1 LRAVQRESRKLLKR
15 HILRYRHLW
24 LWGLVAILFTNIFTL
39 IAPWVL
45 KYAIDSISG
54 GASTTDLLGY
64 AGLIVGLAIFQGVFR
79 YSTRQTMIVASRK
92 VEYDLRQDFFAHLE
106 KLDRAYYD
114 RSQTGDIMARATN
127 DVESVRMMLG
137 PGIMNFTNTIVA
149 VVIGLVLMLNLHWR
163 LTLYIFIPFPVLS
176 LVTFLFVKLIYP
188 RYERIQEQYS
198 KISAKAQESLSGIRV
213 IKAYVQEAN
222 ERRAF
227 RRLTKDYIKK
237 NMDMIRIWGALFPVL
252 SLLAGAM
259 MVIVILVGG
268 RYVIAGSM
276 TLGEFVAFTAYL
288 GLLVWPMIALGW
300 VMGLYQRGMASMG
313 RIIKILQE
321 KPLVEESLTPTQ
333 LPQIR
338 GEIEFRNLSFSYP
351 GAETAVLKNISLK
364 IEAGQTVAI
373 VGATGSG
380 KTTLVNLI
388 SRTYP
393 VTRGQ
398 LFIDGVDI
406 NDISLKSLRRS
417 VGFVPQETFL
427 FSDTVRSNIAFG
439 LETTSDLEDIGVKAR
454 CAAIER
460 EILEFPE
467 GYQTVLGERG
477 ITLSGGQKQRT
488 AIARALM
495 LNPPILILDD
505 AFSSV
510 DTYTEEEILSNFKNV
525 FLGRTVVVIS
535 HRISTVRSADHIIVL
550 ERGEIVEQGTHDFLV
565 SLGGLYSR
573 IHEKQLLAEELEVI
587 S

>member
-1 LRAVQRESRKLLKR
+1 LTTTQRESRRLLRKY
-15 HILRYRHLW
+15 ILRYRQLW
-24 LWGLVAILFTNIFTL
+24 LWGFVAVLLTNIFTL
-39 IAPWVL
+39 ITPWVL
-45 KYAIDSISG
+45 KYAIDSISR
-54 GASTTDLLGY
+54 GASAAALAGY
-64 AGLIVGLAIFQGVFR
+64 AGLILGLATFQGVFR
-79 YSTRQTMIVASRK
+79 YFMRQTMIVASRK

-114 RSQTGDIMARATN
+114 RSQTGDVMARATN

-137 PGIMNFTNTIVA
+137 PGIMNFTNTLTA
-149 VVIGLVLMLNLHWR
+149 VIIGLILMLNLNWK
-163 LTLYIFIPFPVLS
+163 LALYIFIPFPVLS
-176 LVTFLFVKLIYP
+176 LVTFLFVKLMYP

-222 ERRAF
+222 ERKAF

-259 MVIVILVGG
+259 TVIVLLVGG

-300 VMGLYQRGMASMG
+300 VMGLYQRGMASTG
-313 RIIKILQE
+313 RIVKILQE
-321 KPLVEESLTPTQ
+321 KPLVQESPTPVQ
-333 LPQIR
+333 LFQIR
-338 GEIEFRNLSFSYP
+338 GDIEFRNLSFSYP
-351 GAETAVLKNISLK
+351 RTETEALKNINLR

-398 LFIDGVDI
+398 LFIDGVDV

-417 VGFVPQETFL
+417 IGFAPQETFL
-427 FSDTVRSNIAFG
+427 FSDTVSSNIAFG
-439 LETTSDLEDIGVKAR
+439 VETTSDLEDIGAKAR
-454 CAAIER
+454 CAAIES
-460 EILEFPE
+460 EILDFPE
-467 GYQTVLGERG
+467 GYQTFLGERG
-477 ITLSGGQKQRT
+477 ITISGGQKQRT

-510 DTYTEEEILSNFKNV
+510 DTYTEEKILDNLREV
-525 FLGRTVVVIS
+525 FAERTVIVIS
-535 HRISTVRSADHIIVL
+535 HRISTVRSADHIVVL
-550 ERGEIVEQGTHDFLV
+550 ERGEIVEQGTHEALV

>member
-1 LRAVQRESRKLLKR
+1 
-15 HILRYRHLW
+15 
-24 LWGLVAILFTNIFTL
+24 
-39 IAPWVL
+39 
-45 KYAIDSISG
+45 
-54 GASTTDLLGY
+54 
-64 AGLIVGLAIFQGVFR
+64 
-79 YSTRQTMIVASRK
+79 
-92 VEYDLRQDFFAHLE
+92 
-106 KLDRAYYD
+106 
-114 RSQTGDIMARATN
+114 
-127 DVESVRMMLG
+127 
-137 PGIMNFTNTIVA
+137 
-149 VVIGLVLMLNLHWR
+149 
-163 LTLYIFIPFPVLS
+163 
-176 LVTFLFVKLIYP
+176 
-188 RYERIQEQYS
+188 
-198 KISAKAQESLSGIRV
+198 
-213 IKAYVQEAN
+213 
-222 ERRAF
+222 
-227 RRLTKDYIKK
+227 
-237 NMDMIRIWGALFPVL
+237 VL

-259 MVIVILVGG
+259 MVIVLLVGG

-313 RIIKILQE
+313 RIIKILQK
-321 KPLVEESLTPTQ
+321 KPLVEESPTPAQ

-351 GAETAVLKNISLK
+351 GTETTVLKNISLK
-364 IEAGQTVAI
+364 IDAGQMVAI

-380 KTTLVNLI
+380 KTTMVSLI
-388 SRTYP
+388 SRVYP
-393 VTRGQ
+393 VERGQ

-439 LETTSDLEDIGVKAR
+439 LETASDLEDIGVKAR

-467 GYQTVLGERG
+467 GYETVLGERG

-510 DTYTEEEILSNFKNV
+510 DTYTEEEILNNFKNV
-525 FLGRTVVVIS
+525 FLGRTVIVIS
-535 HRISTVRSADHIIVL
+535 HRISTVRSADHIVVL
-550 ERGEIVEQGTHDFLV
+550 ERGGIVEQGTHDFLV

>member
-1 LRAVQRESRKLLKR
+1 MRAVQRESRKLLKR
-15 HILRYRHLW
+15 YILRYRHLW
-24 LWGLVAILFTNIFTL
+24 LWGFVAVVLTNIFTL

-45 KYAIDSISG
+45 KYAIDSISR
-54 GASTTDLLGY
+54 GARTTDLLGY

-79 YSTRQTMIVASRK
+79 YFMRQTMIVASRK

-127 DVESVRMMLG
+127 DVEAVRMMLG

-149 VVIGLVLMLNLHWR
+149 VVIGLVLMLSLHWR

-259 MVIVILVGG
+259 MVIVLLVGG

-313 RIIKILQE
+313 RIIKILQK
-321 KPLVEESLTPTQ
+321 KPLVEESPTPAQ

-351 GAETAVLKNISLK
+351 GTETTVLKNISLK
-364 IEAGQTVAI
+364 IDAGQTVAI

-380 KTTLVNLI
+380 KTTMVSLI
-388 SRTYP
+388 SRVYP
-393 VTRGQ
+393 VERGQ

-439 LETTSDLEDIGVKAR
+439 LETASDLEVIGVKAR
-454 CAAIER
+454 CAAIEK

-510 DTYTEEEILSNFKNV
+510 DTYTEEEILNNFKNV
-525 FLGRTVVVIS
+525 FLGRTVIVIS
-535 HRISTVRSADHIIVL
+535 HRISTVRGADHIVVL
-550 ERGEIVEQGTHDFLV
+550 ERGEIAEQGTHDSLV

-573 IHEKQLLAEELEVI
+573 IHEKQLLAEELEII

>member
-1 LRAVQRESRKLLKR
+1 
-15 HILRYRHLW
+15 
-24 LWGLVAILFTNIFTL
+24 
-39 IAPWVL
+39 
-45 KYAIDSISG
+45 
-54 GASTTDLLGY
+54 
-64 AGLIVGLAIFQGVFR
+64 
-79 YSTRQTMIVASRK
+79 
-92 VEYDLRQDFFAHLE
+92 
-106 KLDRAYYD
+106 
-114 RSQTGDIMARATN
+114 
-127 DVESVRMMLG
+127 
-137 PGIMNFTNTIVA
+137 
-149 VVIGLVLMLNLHWR
+149 
-163 LTLYIFIPFPVLS
+163 
-176 LVTFLFVKLIYP
+176 
-188 RYERIQEQYS
+188 
-198 KISAKAQESLSGIRV
+198 
-213 IKAYVQEAN
+213 
-222 ERRAF
+222 
-227 RRLTKDYIKK
+227 LTKDYIKK

-252 SLLAGAM
+252 SLFAGAM
-259 MVIVILVGG
+259 TVIVLLVGG

-313 RIIKILQE
+313 RIVKILQE
-321 KPLVEESLTPTQ
+321 KPLVQESPTLVQ

-351 GAETAVLKNISLK
+351 RTETEALKNINLR

-417 VGFVPQETFL
+417 VGFAPQETFL
-427 FSDTVRSNIAFG
+427 FSDTVSSNIAFG
-439 LETTSDLEDIGVKAR
+439 VENTSDLEDIGAKAR

-460 EILEFPE
+460 EILDFPE

-477 ITLSGGQKQRT
+477 ITISGGQKQRT

-510 DTYTEEEILSNFKNV
+510 DTYTEEKILDNLREV
-525 FLGRTVVVIS
+525 FAERTVIVIS
-535 HRISTVRSADHIIVL
+535 HRISTVRSADHIVVL
-550 ERGEIVEQGTHDFLV
+550 KRGEIVERGSHEALV
-565 SLGGLYSR
+565 SSGGLYSR

>member
-1 LRAVQRESRKLLKR
+1 LTTTQRESRRLLRKY
-15 HILRYRHLW
+15 ILRYRHLW
-24 LWGLVAILFTNIFTL
+24 LWGFVAILLTNVFTL
-39 IAPWVL
+39 ITPWVL
-45 KYAIDSISG
+45 KYAIDSISR
-54 GASTTDLLGY
+54 GASAADLAGY
-64 AGLIVGLAIFQGVFR
+64 AGLILGLAIFQGVFR
-79 YSTRQTMIVASRK
+79 YFMRQTMIVASRK

-106 KLDRAYYD
+106 TLDRAYYD
-114 RSQTGDIMARATN
+114 RSQTGDVMARATN

-137 PGIMNFTNTIVA
+137 PGIMNFTNTLVA
-149 VVIGLVLMLNLHWR
+149 VIIGLVLMLNLNWK

-227 RRLTKDYIKK
+227 RSLTKDYIKK

-259 MVIVILVGG
+259 TVIVLLVGG

-321 KPLVEESLTPTQ
+321 KPLVEESLTPA
-333 LPQIR
+333 QI
-338 GEIEFRNLSFSYP
+338 
-351 GAETAVLKNISLK
+351 ET
-364 IEAGQTVAI
+364 GQTVAI
-373 VGATGSG
+373 VGSTGSG

-388 SRTYP
+388 PRTYP
-393 VTRGQ
+393 VTRGR
-398 LFIDGVDI
+398 LFVDGVDI

-439 LETTSDLEDIGVKAR
+439 LETTTDLEDIGVKAR

-460 EILEFPE
+460 EVLEFLE

-495 LNPPILILDD
+495 LDPPILILDD

-510 DTYTEEEILSNFKNV
+510 DTYTEEEILNNLREV
-525 FLGRTVVVIS
+525 FVERTVIVIS
-535 HRISTVRSADHIIVL
+535 HRISTVRSADHIVVL
-550 ERGEIVEQGTHDFLV
+550 ERGEIVEQGTHDSLV

>member
-15 HILRYRHLW
+15 YILRYRHLW
-24 LWGLVAILFTNIFTL
+24 LWGFVAVVLTNIFTL

-45 KYAIDSISG
+45 KYAIDSISR
-54 GASTTDLLGY
+54 GARTTDLLGY

-79 YSTRQTMIVASRK
+79 YFMRQTMIVASRK

-127 DVESVRMMLG
+127 DVEAVRMMLG

-149 VVIGLVLMLNLHWR
+149 VVIGLVLMLSLHWR

-259 MVIVILVGG
+259 MVIVLLVGG

-313 RIIKILQE
+313 RIIKILQK
-321 KPLVEESLTPTQ
+321 KPLVEESPTPAQ

-351 GAETAVLKNISLK
+351 GTETTVLKNISLK
-364 IEAGQTVAI
+364 IDAGQTVAI

-380 KTTLVNLI
+380 KTTMVSLI
-388 SRTYP
+388 SRVYP
-393 VTRGQ
+393 VERGQ

-439 LETTSDLEDIGVKAR
+439 LETASDLEVIGVKAR
-454 CAAIER
+454 CAAIEK

-510 DTYTEEEILSNFKNV
+510 DTYTEEEILNNFKNV
-525 FLGRTVVVIS
+525 FLGRTVIVIS
-535 HRISTVRSADHIIVL
+535 HRISTVRGADHIVVL
-550 ERGEIVEQGTHDFLV
+550 ERGEIAEQGTHDSLV

-573 IHEKQLLAEELEVI
+573 IHEKQLLAEELEII

>member
-1 LRAVQRESRKLLKR
+1 MRAVQRESRKLLKR
-15 HILRYRHLW
+15 YILRYRHLW
-24 LWGLVAILFTNIFTL
+24 LWGFVAVVLTNIFTL
-39 IAPWVL
+39 ITPWVL
-45 KYAIDSISG
+45 KYAIDSISR
-54 GASTTDLLGY
+54 GARTTDLLGY

-79 YSTRQTMIVASRK
+79 YFMRQTMIVASRK

-149 VVIGLVLMLNLHWR
+149 VVIGLVLMLSLHWR

-222 ERRAF
+222 ERGAF

-313 RIIKILQE
+313 RIIKILQK
-321 KPLVEESLTPTQ
+321 KPLVEESPTPAQ

-351 GAETAVLKNISLK
+351 GAETTVLKNITLK
-364 IEAGQTVAI
+364 IDAGQTVAI
-373 VGATGSG
+373 VGSTGSG
-380 KTTLVNLI
+380 KTTMVSLI
-388 SRTYP
+388 SRVYP
-393 VTRGQ
+393 VERGQ

-439 LETTSDLEDIGVKAR
+439 LETASDLEDIRVKAR

-510 DTYTEEEILSNFKNV
+510 DTYTEEEILNNFKNV
-525 FLGRTVVVIS
+525 FFGRTVIVIS
-535 HRISTVRSADHIIVL
+535 HRISTVRSADHIVVL
-550 ERGEIVEQGTHDFLV
+550 ERGEIVEQGTDDSLV

>member
-1 LRAVQRESRKLLKR
+1 MTTTPRESRRLLRKY
-15 HILRYRHLW
+15 ILRYRHLW
-24 LWGLVAILFTNIFTL
+24 LWGLVAILLTNLFTL
-39 IAPWVL
+39 ITPWVL
-45 KYAIDSISG
+45 KYAIDSISR
-54 GASTTDLLGY
+54 GASAADLAGY
-64 AGLIVGLAIFQGVFR
+64 AGLILGLAMFQGVFR
-79 YSTRQTMIVASRK
+79 YFMRQTMIVASRK

-114 RSQTGDIMARATN
+114 RSSTGDVMARATN

-137 PGIMNFTNTIVA
+137 PGIMNFTNTLTA
-149 VVIGLVLMLNLHWR
+149 VIIGLVLMLNLNWK

-176 LVTFLFVKLIYP
+176 LVTFLFVKLMYP

-213 IKAYVQEAN
+213 IKAYVQEAH
-222 ERRAF
+222 ERKAF

-252 SLLAGAM
+252 SLFAGAM
-259 MVIVILVGG
+259 TVIVLLVGG

-313 RIIKILQE
+313 RIVKILQE
-321 KPLVEESLTPTQ
+321 KPLVQESPTLVQ

-351 GAETAVLKNISLK
+351 RTETEALKNINLR

-417 VGFVPQETFL
+417 VGFAPQETFL
-427 FSDTVRSNIAFG
+427 FSDTVSSNIAFG
-439 LETTSDLEDIGVKAR
+439 VENTSDLEDIGAKAR

-460 EILEFPE
+460 EILDFPE

-477 ITLSGGQKQRT
+477 ITISGGQKQRT

-510 DTYTEEEILSNFKNV
+510 DTYTEEKILDNLREV
-525 FLGRTVVVIS
+525 FAERTVIVIS
-535 HRISTVRSADHIIVL
+535 HRISTVRSADHIVVL
-550 ERGEIVEQGTHDFLV
+550 KRGEIVERGSHEALV
-565 SLGGLYSR
+565 SSGGLYSR